1 MPAIYLLSRFCA
13 LGHAGTTLLYV
24 SANPCPPNW
33 GNAASGNSC
42 IGVLQAPHWRGPY
55 ALANPLAV
63 THPESEDSF
72 VLRTTRGYRMLTNV
86 NNDHARCA
94 EGQAC
99 GGHAWGRDG
108 LHFSNLAI
116 GAFGPAIPL
125 RNGSVWPGSNR

>member
-1 MPAIYLLSRFCA
+1 MLR
-13 LGHAGTTLLYV
+13 
-24 SANPCPPNW
+24 
-33 GNAASGNSC
+33 
-42 IGVLQAPHWRGPY
+42 APHWRGPY

-63 THPESEDSF
+63 TRPESEDSF
-72 VLRTTRGYRMLTNV
+72 VLRTTPGYHMLTNV

-125 RNGSVWPGSNR
+125 RDGSGLAREQQIGCSGGSLEPRGPLS